1 MAHPRAGI
9 DRFVVNCCKARD
21 QIQFEL
27 FKGETEGSIKRNAAS
42 PPAAQAMEKIIEF
55 VHKQMMNR

>member
-1 MAHPRAGI
+1 
-9 DRFVVNCCKARD
+9 VVNCCKAGD

-27 FKGETEGSIKRNAAS
+27 FKGETEGFIKRNAAS